1 MSVSKKEEWYCPK
14 CGTSNYYLPN
24 RCYQCGAR
32 RDWTSSRNHKVVF
45 GLDTPITNARK
56 RIIFTS
62 LTSLALLVWLYLV
75 WSYHKWDAQW
85 GPFNVLIPALLV
97 AAIISWWISRRS
109 WFRDSTMP
117 TRWRFMIIPVIGF
130 IVCAWAGIYFTEP
143 IEPGG
148 SVTSAD
154 RSQGRHS
161 ADYQYNFHLSRAS
174 EFFLWSS
181 IWDIGEG
188 AADAADGDEGCLLL
202 MLVLLVVLLIAGS
215 FVIPHFWVLATFV
228 LLVTMAIFSYRE
240 WRLLEQPNKLLQ
252 LR

>member
-1 MSVSKKEEWYCPK
+1 
-14 CGTSNYYLPN
+14 
-24 RCYQCGAR
+24 
-32 RDWTSSRNHKVVF
+32 
-45 GLDTPITNARK
+45 
-56 RIIFTS
+56 
-62 LTSLALLVWLYLV
+62 
-75 WSYHKWDAQW
+75 
-85 GPFNVLIPALLV
+85 
-97 AAIISWWISRRS
+97 
-109 WFRDSTMP
+109 
-117 TRWRFMIIPVIGF
+117 MIIPVIGF

-161 ADYQYNFHLSRAS
+161 ADYQNNFHLSRAS